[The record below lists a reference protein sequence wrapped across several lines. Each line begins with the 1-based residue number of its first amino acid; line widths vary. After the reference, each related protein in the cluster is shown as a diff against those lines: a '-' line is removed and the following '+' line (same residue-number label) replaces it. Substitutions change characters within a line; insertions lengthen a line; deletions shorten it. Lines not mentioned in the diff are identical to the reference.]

1 MAKEV
6 DLLDRID
13 ELHANSVTPEEF
25 EKVWGISIEE
35 HLRQMMEFVKEQNA
49 DGNAAS
55 EETRG
60 E

>member
-1 MAKEV
+1 MAKKV

-25 EKVWGISIEE
+25 EKEWGISIEE

-49 DGNAAS
+49 DGNSAS